1 MKDDLLRRLYYGEI
15 HPWERTDTPSSV
27 EQQLSQSI
35 ENEIQ
40 SLRCALKKERIAD
53 LERLL
58 DDLEALK
65 ANQVCQAF
73 VDGYRLGAQM
83 MLETLEVQS
92 TSCHSDGDDLR

>member
-1 MKDDLLRRLYYGEI
+1 MKDELLRRLYYGEI
-15 HPWERTDTPSSV
+15 HPWERTDTPGSV

-40 SLRCALKKERIAD
+40 SFRCALKKERIAD

-65 ANQVCQAF
+65 ADQVCQAF

-83 MLETLEVQS
+83 MLETLVVPN
-92 TSCHSDGDDLR
+92 TSSYSSNDDLR